1 MKKFK
6 LKQVLLILLTP
17 VLVLTSGCEN
27 SESVEKASSLK
38 EGYFKIAKQ
47 LDEENKVSKEYL
59 ESLLS
64 GYKYEKGKELNIGD
78 DSSDIEMIQ
87 RQYIFKDD
95 KEELIITNIIY
106 NGYESMSPV
115 YIFKDKDINLSLSY
129 TQKAN
134 KDAVDENI
142 EPKPKLF
149 VCISLPNNT
158 KYQEIC
164 KILNN
169 SYTDYESYYQNI
181 ANNFATKNNMSIK
194 DLKNIIGEEPHKSEI
209 EKIKQGKSAE
219 EESISYVFKNNKEII
234 SVEFLKDSN
243 RMYELSYM
251 DLDAFG
257 SNIVKTVR
265 DNKVL
270 HEGEF
275 HMDITNSSSKLDE
288 QIEIINKI
296 DKYINQKN

>member
-1 MKKFK
+1 LKKLK

-27 SESVEKASSLK
+27 SAPVEKASSLK

-47 LDEENKVSKEYL
+47 LDEGNKVSKEYL

-64 GYKYEKGKELNIGD
+64 GYKYEKGKELNIGG

-129 TQKAN
+129 TPKAD
-134 KDAVDENI
+134 KDAVDENV
-142 EPKPKLF
+142 ESKPKLF
-149 VCISLPNNT
+149 VDISLSNNT

-169 SYTDYESYYQNI
+169 SYTDYEFYYQNI

-194 DLKNIIGEEPHKSEI
+194 DLKNIIGEKPYQSEI
-209 EKIKQGKSAE
+209 EKIKQGKSVE
-219 EESISYVFKNNKEII
+219 EESISYVFKNDKESI

-243 RMYELSYM
+243 KMYELSYM
-251 DLDAFG
+251 GLDEFG

-265 DNKVL
+265 DNKTL

-275 HMDITNSSSKLDE
+275 HMDITNSSSKLDK

-296 DKYINQKN
+296 DKHIN